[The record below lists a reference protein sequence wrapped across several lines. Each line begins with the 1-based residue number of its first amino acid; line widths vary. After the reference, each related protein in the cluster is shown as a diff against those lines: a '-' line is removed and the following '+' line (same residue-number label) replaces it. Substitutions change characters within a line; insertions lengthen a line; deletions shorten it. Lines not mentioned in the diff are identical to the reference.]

1 MAAEARQREL
11 QTRMQSVA
19 VELQKIESELQN
31 CVEARQR
38 LDSQLTENEQVKK
51 EFAVLKQDDTVY
63 KLVGPVLLKQDQVEA
78 KGNVD
83 KRIDY
88 IKKEM

>member
-11 QTRMQSVA
+11 QTKMQIVA
-19 VELQKIESELQN
+19 VELQKIESELQS

-51 EFAVLKQDDTVY
+51 EFAVLKPDDTVY
-63 KLVGPVLLKQDQVEA
+63 KLVGPVLLKQEQKEA
-78 KGNVD
+78 KSNVD

-88 IKKEM
+88 IQKEM